1 MTLPN
6 NRLRVLLLAFTSLL
20 AACAAPLPGFERAM
34 QAVER
39 SDDSLAKLA
48 GSLPGLE
55 NGLEDLRRATAGSP
69 GEVQASERLYGSYL
83 DRVLSAR
90 DATMSG
96 LSGVK
101 ESIPPFLEVLESAA
115 EALPPGAA
123 NAGRKASITSLKD
136 RYRVL
141 ETTLD
146 GFSTSLGDFATEAA
160 WIRSTLGDTTHG
172 SDITA
177 IRPRIEGLIK
187 RGETFRTE
195 IRGTSDALESF
206 RRDLAAHRGG

>member
-20 AACAAPLPGFERAM
+20 AACAAPLPGFDRAM

-48 GSLPGLE
+48 GSLPDLE

-96 LSGVK
+96 LAGVK
-101 ESIPPFLEVLESAA
+101 ESIPPFLEILESAA
-115 EALPPGAA
+115 EALPAG
-123 NAGRKASITSLKD
+123 AGRTASITSLKD
-136 RYRVL
+136 RYRAL
-141 ETTLD
+141 ETKLD

-195 IRGTSDALESF
+195 IRGTSEALEIF